1 MDPQPNLPT
10 QNIASTLR
18 AAIAA
23 VGAVGV
29 AFGFCTPTQ
38 IASLQTSLGPILE
51 VAGPVLLIAAP
62 VWAYFKNHNSKKAL
76 VAAIAAPA
84 GKAA

>member
-1 MDPQPNLPT
+1 MDPQPTLPA

-29 AFGFCTPTQ
+29 AFSLFTPAQ
-38 IASLQTSLGPILE
+38 VAHLQESLGPLLE
-51 VAGPVLLIAAP
+51 VAGPILLLAAP
-62 VWAYFKNHNSKKAL
+62 IWAYFKNHNSKKAL
-76 VAAIAAPA
+76 TAAIAAPA